1 MVPWNKR
8 VTLNQ
13 NSHLEIKK
21 LNLKQNGCLETGRCL
36 RNKMVALKQEGVQGT
51 KWLPWNRKVSKKQ
64 NGDLKKENK
73 NLNVDHETKYFIY
86 SIQSG
91 EFLLEITQLM
101 VTLKQTKN
109 GEVITLNLPSHSSL
123 ISDKDPEASLS
134 SRAGNPRDQEYELI
148 CSRRYP
154 GFAQTLSTPTNLK
167 NIF

>member
-1 MVPWNKR
+1 M
-8 VTLNQ
+8 
-13 NSHLEIKK
+13 
-21 LNLKQNGCLETGRCL
+21 
-36 RNKMVALKQEGVQGT
+36 
-51 KWLPWNRKVSKKQ
+51 SKKQ